1 MPCVESGPPGLRA
14 ALSQRCPG
22 ERKTDGA
29 LSRLGVARSRPCRV
43 IPLAGLAGV
52 YARATRARRLAT
64 LLLPMASPGFVARS
78 QVLSGPNVQSV
89 QRGAAVKVGFT
100 IKSSKAPTRVRTST
114 VDKEMDMDAGGG

>member
-29 LSRLGVARSRPCRV
+29 LSRLGGRALARPCRV

-52 YARATRARRLAT
+52 YTRARRLAT
-64 LLLPMASPGFVARS
+64 LLLPMASPGFVARFRFY
-78 QVLSGPNVQSV
+78 QVPTCKACNGGP
-89 QRGAAVKVGFT
+89 
-100 IKSSKAPTRVRTST
+100 P
-114 VDKEMDMDAGGG
+114 